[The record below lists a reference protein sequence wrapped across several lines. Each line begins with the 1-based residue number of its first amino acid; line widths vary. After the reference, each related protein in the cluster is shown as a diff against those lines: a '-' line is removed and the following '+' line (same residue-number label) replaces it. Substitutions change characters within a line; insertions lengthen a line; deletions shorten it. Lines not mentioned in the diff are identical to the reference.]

1 MAAAQAKYPRT
12 PFMKG
17 CVVSRPAALVAGAV
31 T

>member
-17 CVVSRPAALVAGAV
+17 RGRVKSLCPETCS
-31 T
+31 